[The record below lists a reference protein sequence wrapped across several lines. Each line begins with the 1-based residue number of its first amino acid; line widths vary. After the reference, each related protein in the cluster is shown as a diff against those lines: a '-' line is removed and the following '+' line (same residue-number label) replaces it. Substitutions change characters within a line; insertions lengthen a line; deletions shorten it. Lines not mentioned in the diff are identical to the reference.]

1 MMSAFGA
8 VIVCIL
14 SGLGLASL
22 IWSVVGAFLL
32 PVKGGENCRVHMV
45 VDAKGDCGQLQC
57 LVRALDW
64 ILDLGLIEFDTVI
77 VDNGMEQQTLQVAQ
91 LLAKKEN
98 VILCSPGQLCDAL
111 TEQ

>member
-1 MMSAFGA
+1 MSAFGA

-14 SGLGLASL
+14 SALGLASL

-32 PVKGGENCRVHMV
+32 PVKSGENCRVHMV
-45 VDAKGDCGQLQC
+45 VDAKGDSGQLQC
-57 LVRALDW
+57 LVKSLDW
-64 ILDLGLIEFDTVI
+64 IQDLGLIEFDTVI
-77 VDNGMEQQTLQVAQ
+77 VDNGMEQETLQVAQ

-98 VILCSPGQLCDAL
+98 VSLCSPSQLCDKL